1 LLVREETQTNG
12 RLKMSK
18 VIVVPAE
25 KNTFKVLVNYIQRGV
40 NYASKEIAENEASKI
55 RAEQDVIMG
64 LINHS

>member
-1 LLVREETQTNG
+1 
-12 RLKMSK
+12 MSK

>member
-1 LLVREETQTNG
+1 MVKEETQTNG

-55 RAEQDVIMG
+55 RAEQNVIMG
-64 LINHS
+64 LINRS